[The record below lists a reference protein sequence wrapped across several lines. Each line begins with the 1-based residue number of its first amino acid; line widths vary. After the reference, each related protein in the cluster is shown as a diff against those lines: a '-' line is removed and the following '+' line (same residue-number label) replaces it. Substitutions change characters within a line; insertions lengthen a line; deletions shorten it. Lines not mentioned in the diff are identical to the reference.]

1 MGKSVNDAIDKSG
14 VTMKYPSVDT
24 AIAMIETFQ
33 SSLYMIKIDF
43 KNAFR
48 HCRVHPD
55 DWHLLGVAG
64 QLLLPQEVA
73 VWFRSSPWL
82 FNQMA
87 DAVEWILLV
96 KFGIQHV
103 IHYLDDFLILAST
116 RDKGQEILDTTLAT
130 LQRLGIEWAPEKVQ
144 GPAKI
149 LTFLGIEIDSHSK
162 VLCLPQSK

>member
-1 MGKSVNDAIDKSG
+1 MGKSVNDAIDKSD

-48 HCRVHPD
+48 HCHVHPD

-87 DAVEWILLV
+87 DAVEWI
-96 KFGIQHV
+96 
-103 IHYLDDFLILAST
+103 HYLDDFLILAST
-116 RDKGQEILDTTLAT
+116 RDKGQEILDTTVAT
-130 LQRLGIEWAPEKVQ
+130 LQRLGIEWAPEKVK